1 MAGRLA
7 GKTALVTGAAQGIG
21 AAIARALAAE
31 GACVIVADVVM
42 DRLDAVAAEIE
53 ARALRLD
60 VSLEEDWLTA
70 AAQISAGNGRLD
82 ILVNNAGIQL
92 VKPVA
97 DTSLAEWRRVMAA
110 NLDGIFLGCRTM
122 LPLLSGEREG
132 SASVVNISSIAGIV
146 GYPNQAAYNTS
157 KAGVRHLSKSLAIE
171 WAHGGLPVRVN
182 SIHPGCIRTP
192 MLEEAVEGWVASG
205 AIPAGIDPWEAVAAM
220 CPIRRVGRVEDIAM
234 GAVYLA
240 SDEAAF
246 VTGSELVID
255 GGWVAQ

>member
-21 AAIARALAAE
+21 AAIARAMAAE
-31 GACVIVADVVM
+31 EARLIVADIAGE
-42 DRLDAVAAEIE
+42 RLAEVAAEIG
-53 ARALRLD
+53 ARPLRLD
-60 VSLEEDWLTA
+60 VALEEDWLA
-70 AAQISAGNGRLD
+70 AAASLAADAGRLD
-82 ILVNNAGIQL
+82 ILVNNAGIEL
-92 VKPVA
+92 VKPAA
-97 DTSLAEWRRVMAA
+97 DTSLAEWRRVMAI
-110 NLDGIFLGCRTM
+110 NLDGIFLGCRTL
-122 LPLLSGEREG
+122 LPLLSSAREG

-205 AIPAGIDPWEAVAAM
+205 AIPAGVDPWAAVAAM
-220 CPIRRVGRVEDIAM
+220 CPMRRVGRVEDIAM